1 MKWYLIFFITV
12 LGFSAQNIVFA
23 DSNPT
28 FQDGI
33 LILPSVD
40 SPEKA
45 GAYQNVRFK
54 LTENNEWELLD
65 FLITKELQYI
75 DQVEIIKTDSFPI
88 QVFLKVAGS
97 FTSGCEEMGQIIYKL
112 LENRFDVWMYSTVD
126 EKFSTGEFTCTQG
139 FIPFTHIIP
148 LPVYSLKKGDY
159 EYSVNGHY
167 MGTFNL
173 AEDNKL

>member
-1 MKWYLIFFITV
+1 MKLYLIFFITV
-12 LGFSAQNIVFA
+12 IGFSALNIVFA
-23 DSNPT
+23 DNNPT

-65 FLITKELQYI
+65 FVIIKELQYI
-75 DQVEIIKTDSFPI
+75 DKVEIIKTDSFPI
-88 QVFLKVAGS
+88 QVFLKVAGNID
-97 FTSGCEEMGQIIYKL
+97 GCSKIGQISYKL
-112 LENRFDVWMYSTVD
+112 LEKRFDVWIYSIVD
-126 EKFSTGEFTCTQG
+126 EKFSTGDIVLCAAG
-139 FIPFTHIIP
+139 FIPFTTIIP